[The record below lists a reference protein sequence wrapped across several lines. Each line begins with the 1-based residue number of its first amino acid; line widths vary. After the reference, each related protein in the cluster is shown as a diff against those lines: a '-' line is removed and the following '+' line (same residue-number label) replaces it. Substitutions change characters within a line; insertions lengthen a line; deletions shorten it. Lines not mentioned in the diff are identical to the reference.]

1 MSSNVIAIHGPHVR
15 RLLSAC
21 ATGSHARKMLLA
33 CWWTLILA
41 TGRSALSP
49 KIINTDSNFP
59 RLDQLSSV
67 KGSRTSLNPFYL
79 PSPSYFTQ
87 LAETCTG
94 SPPRTMSETT
104 LTTQTDDKL
113 AGMDHAEVH
122 YFNRCV
128 CF

>member
-15 RLLSAC
+15 QLLCAC
-21 ATGSHARKMLLA
+21 ATGSHARK
-33 CWWTLILA
+33 TLFLA

-59 RLDQLSSV
+59 HLDQLSSV
-67 KGSRTSLNPFYL
+67 KDSRTSLNPFYL
-79 PSPSYFTQ
+79 SSPSYFTQ